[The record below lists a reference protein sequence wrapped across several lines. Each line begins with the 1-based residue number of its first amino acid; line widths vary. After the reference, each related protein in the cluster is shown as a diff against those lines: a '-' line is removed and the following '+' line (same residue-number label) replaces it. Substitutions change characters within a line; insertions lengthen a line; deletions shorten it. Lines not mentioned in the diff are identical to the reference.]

1 MTAAELSP
9 IVWIAAALAL
19 GIGLRAALDGLR
31 GRARTSAG
39 RGAPRLDLGDLVIL
53 ADGEEARV
61 AAIGRRFVRLRRRA
75 GGVVELPRSRVADE
89 LVAVF
94 PGDASTSA
102 IVIPIA
108 APLAELPGL
117 ADALTRGPAPLVPP
131 PRLALIGEGERRA
144 LRLDIDLAAEEVE
157 RRAQLRDEATRR
169 LADALSARRSGR

>member
-31 GRARTSAG
+31 GRAYKRRA
-39 RGAPRLDLGDLVIL
+39 RAPRLDPGDLVIL

-108 APLAELPGL
+108 APSRSSRASPTPSP
-117 ADALTRGPAPLVPP
+117 AGPRPSF
-131 PRLALIGEGERRA
+131 RRPA
-144 LRLDIDLAAEEVE
+144 WR
-157 RRAQLRDEATRR
+157 
-169 LADALSARRSGR
+169 